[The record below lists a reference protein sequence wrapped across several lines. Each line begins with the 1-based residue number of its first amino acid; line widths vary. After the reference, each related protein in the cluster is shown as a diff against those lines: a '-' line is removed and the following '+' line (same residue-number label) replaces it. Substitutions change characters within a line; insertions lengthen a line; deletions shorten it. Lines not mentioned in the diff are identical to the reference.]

1 MNTPQQL
8 SRPVPRTRRRFLGG
22 FSLVEMM
29 ACVSIIGIIAFL
41 AIPSVSRMRSD
52 SERNLAIARAEA
64 LNLAQAS
71 FIQVRGRTQADL
83 EWRATGSSETA
94 KYNLLLPYLSFAESS
109 VTAFMPAGY
118 KVFFPASTALL
129 TMRKVELRDP
139 SNSVMLY

>member
-1 MNTPQQL
+1 MNSPEQL
-8 SRPVPRTRRRFLGG
+8 TRPARKARRFLGG

-52 SERNLAIARAEA
+52 SERNLAIARAES

-71 FIQVRGRTQADL
+71 FIQVRGRTQAAAD
-83 EWRATGSSETA
+83 WTAAASSTA
-94 KYNLLLPYLSFAESS
+94 KYNLLLPYLSYAEST

-118 KVFFPASTALL
+118 TVTFPTSILAMTKVS
-129 TMRKVELRDP
+129 LRDP
-139 SNSVMLY
+139 SNSTILY